1 MSPSPSLL
9 LAPSLATMKL
19 KHFVYFTC
27 VVGLGVGVLGV
38 LVGFSFLLLQ
48 LQTTTTITPA
58 TPANIMTTTTATTT
72 TRYSQQHRLNDKFLS
87 TPHPDPIHIMEYKRR
102 QQSRRFSSNSLIYKG
117 VKDPVITRGE
127 FVKFIAN
134 LDCETLKRIQFN
146 LGQLMELQEND
157 EYSFRSGGNDDN
169 GGNERKNGEGMQRDI
184 DSNDNGKQHYDDA
197 ATTTTTIDTR
207 HRLQKRF
214 FREKLE
220 IKRELNQKRNKCWLA
235 AYSCDLFTY
244 QYNAS

>member
-72 TRYSQQHRLNDKFLS
+72 TGYSQQHRLNDKFLS
-87 TPHPDPIHIMEYKRR
+87 TPHPDPIHIIEYKRR

-117 VKDPVITRGE
+117 VKDPVITRGGIC
-127 FVKFIAN
+127 KI
-134 LDCETLKRIQFN
+134 
-146 LGQLMELQEND
+146 
-157 EYSFRSGGNDDN
+157 
-169 GGNERKNGEGMQRDI
+169 
-184 DSNDNGKQHYDDA
+184 
-197 ATTTTTIDTR
+197 
-207 HRLQKRF
+207 HR
-214 FREKLE
+214 
-220 IKRELNQKRNKCWLA
+220 
-235 AYSCDLFTY
+235 
-244 QYNAS
+244 